1 MMFFTVDAHHALLRG
16 FAYSLEAVPLGSG
29 FHAFSADLLVRQFG
43 LIFSF
48 GLLLAAPVLFCV
60 YLVEVGL
67 AVISRNLPQMNIFM
81 ISMPVKIV
89 CGLLLLSLLTPRLAP
104 LFDKIFGSIFHFWQE
119 VL

>member
-1 MMFFTVDAHHALLRG
+1 MLNAGQFSMQIMRL
-16 FAYSLEAVPLGSG
+16 SGSVFG
-29 FHAFSADLLVRQFG
+29 ANQHHAFSADLLVRQFG